1 MSSGQNQAIA
11 IADGIHVIDLEFLG
25 RAGSVAAYLVEG
37 PGGLALI
44 ETGPST
50 VREKLEAG
58 IRDAGYGMEDVSHV
72 IVTHIHLDH
81 AGGVG
86 GLARAYPH
94 VKVYVHPVGAP
105 HLVDNAKLVNSATRI
120 YGDDMARLW
129 GDIEDVPEDQV
140 VVVEDRVA
148 INVGGRKLV
157 PCFTPG
163 HASHHL
169 ALLDEQTG
177 FLITGDIAGVRMQGT
192 GVPVPPMPPPDIDL
206 HAWRSSIDLM
216 LGIVPERLL
225 LSHFGAFTDVETHLA
240 TLRENIDRIMETGR
254 SVLIPDGSDD
264 ELTVELEAWVR
275 GMLGDDADR
284 VWPALNAANP
294 LFMSS
299 LGIHRVLRKAGE
311 LDS

>member
-1 MSSGQNQAIA
+1 MSSGQNQTIA
-11 IADGIHVIDLEFLG
+11 IADGIHVIDLEFFG

-94 VKVYVHPVGAP
+94 VEVYVHPVGAP

-177 FLITGDIAGVRMQGT
+177 FLITGDIAGVRMQET

-206 HAWRSSIDLM
+206 HAWQSSIDLM

-284 VWPALNAANP
+284 VWPAFNAANP

>member
-1 MSSGQNQAIA
+1 MSTGQDQAVA
-11 IADGIHVIDLEFLG
+11 IADGIHAIDLGFLD

-50 VREKLEAG
+50 VRENLEAG
-58 IRDAGYGMEDVSHV
+58 IRKAGFGMKDISHV

-94 VKVYVHPVGAP
+94 VKVWVHPVGAP
-105 HLVDNAKLVNSATRI
+105 HLVDNSKLVNSATRI
-120 YGDDMARLW
+120 YGGDMRRLW

-148 INVGGRKLV
+148 IDVGGRKLV
-157 PCFTPG
+157 PYFTPG

-177 FLITGDIAGVRMQGT
+177 SLFTGDVGGVRMQAT
-192 GVPVPPMPPPDIDL
+192 RVPIPPMPPPDIDF

-216 LGIVPERLL
+216 LEIAPERLL

-240 TLRENIDRIMETGR
+240 SLRENIDRIMEMGR
-254 SVLIPDGSDD
+254 SVLMPDGDD
-264 ELTVELEAWVR
+264 DALTGELEAWVR
-275 GMLGDDADR
+275 GTLGDDADR
-284 VWPALNAANP
+284 VWPAFDAANP
-294 LFMSS
+294 MFMTS
-299 LGIHRVLRKAGE
+299 LGIHRVLRKSGE
-311 LDS
+311 LDT